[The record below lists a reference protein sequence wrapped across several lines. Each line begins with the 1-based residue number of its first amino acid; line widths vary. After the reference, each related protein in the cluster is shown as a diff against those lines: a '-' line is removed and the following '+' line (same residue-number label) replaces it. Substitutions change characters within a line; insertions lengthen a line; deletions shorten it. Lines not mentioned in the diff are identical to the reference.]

1 MTSLSSCARTLKSV
15 GSSRVLIARRHW
27 VARVRPV
34 LHDAADK
41 LGRQAMKRRPAALRA
56 TAPAPSLRLR
66 REQQGELVDVSATVC
81 LPPSRV
87 GNPLQVSAIPP
98 VRMSPKARRV
108 IRNSSAGAQEEGIGA
123 ETGKPDSRFEW
134 RFRRKPY
141 FIVRGSI
148 IDSIHV
154 GACGE
159 QDRNNLA
166 TAENRSNMEG
176 RKAVLRA

>member
-66 REQQGELVDVSATVC
+66 REQQGELVDVSATVWESGSGMEEREEDTVATSIGSMAIVRSD
-81 LPPSRV
+81 SRIKRRFQ
-87 GNPLQVSAIPP
+87 GRRTSRHKYDTKERIIQP
-98 VRMSPKARRV
+98 VRVDDRR
-108 IRNSSAGAQEEGIGA
+108 GGG
-123 ETGKPDSRFEW
+123 GKQKE
-134 RFRRKPY
+134 
-141 FIVRGSI
+141 RG
-148 IDSIHV
+148 
-154 GACGE
+154 
-159 QDRNNLA
+159 A
-166 TAENRSNMEG
+166 TAACSSRSDPG
-176 RKAVLRA
+176 RA